1 MFCKSATCGWLTFV
15 LSRWK
20 KRTSKLHVWRT
31 WNSRSGR
38 KEMVNPMDVFYSYM
52 IYYKSD
58 IYIWGAFI
66 FENVQSKA
74 VGFFRLIP
82 KGVP

>member
-20 KRTSKLHVWRT
+20 KRTSKLHVWRI

-58 IYIWGAFI
+58 IYIYGAHKTI
-66 FENVQSKA
+66 LLEKSIYVNYC
-74 VGFFRLIP
+74 I
-82 KGVP
+82 